1 MDENDDIIIPEKKT
15 NGLKFNLE
23 ELEKIKKQMLSGV
36 CKIKDGK
43 SNGTGF
49 FIKII
54 DKKNNNRK
62 IGALITN
69 AHVLGKNDIGKD
81 EDIITYELNNKKNYI
96 KGMKDRKRYIDEIL
110 DISII
115 EIKEKDQ
122 IKDEQYLELEDIE
135 NDSLYKTESKQTFL
149 EKKYKDIPIYAIGYP
164 TDQKITFSFGN
175 INNIIIDK
183 TAFIHSCD
191 TDSGSSGSPI
201 FSNLALQYFLKN
213 HLRFFRF
220 ILDIILITQK
230 IQVY

>member
-135 NDSLYKTESKQTFL
+135 NDSLFM
-149 EKKYKDIPIYAIGYP
+149 P
-164 TDQKITFSFGN
+164 
-175 INNIIIDK
+175 
-183 TAFIHSCD
+183 
-191 TDSGSSGSPI
+191 
-201 FSNLALQYFLKN
+201 
-213 HLRFFRF
+213 
-220 ILDIILITQK
+220 LDIQLIIK
-230 IQVY
+230 

>member
-36 CKIKDGK
+36 CKIKNGI

-122 IKDEQYLELEDIE
+122 IKDEQYLEIEDIE

-149 EKKYKDIPIYAIGYP
+149 EKKYKDIPIYAIGYRLLL
-164 TDQKITFSFGN
+164 
-175 INNIIIDK
+175 
-183 TAFIHSCD
+183 FIHVILILD
-191 TDSGSSGSPI
+191 H
-201 FSNLALQYFLKN
+201 LALQYFLKN

>member
-96 KGMKDRKRYIDEIL
+96 KGMKDRKRYIDEI
-110 DISII
+110 
-115 EIKEKDQ
+115 Q
-122 IKDEQYLELEDIE
+122 
-135 NDSLYKTESKQTFL
+135 
-149 EKKYKDIPIYAIGYP
+149 
-164 TDQKITFSFGN
+164 
-175 INNIIIDK
+175 
-183 TAFIHSCD
+183 
-191 TDSGSSGSPI
+191 
-201 FSNLALQYFLKN
+201 
-213 HLRFFRF
+213 
-220 ILDIILITQK
+220 
-230 IQVY
+230 